1 MMPDKRYSSKI
12 RVRSCGLLFD
22 QAKLLLIELKSPVT
36 NSWIWLPPGG
46 SVELGETIEETL
58 IREFE
63 EETGLK
69 VSVQK
74 LMYFNEVIEPPI
86 HAIEF
91 YFLVNKVEGKM
102 KLGIDPELEDSQ
114 QILRDIGFYS
124 REEIKKMAVLPSY
137 IKDQLWVDLKSI
149 KNEKL

>member
-1 MMPDKRYSSKI
+1 MMPDERYSNKI

-22 QAKLLLIELKSPVT
+22 QDKLLLVELRSPIT

-46 SVELGETIEETL
+46 GVKPGETLEEAL
-58 IREFE
+58 IREFW
-63 EETGLK
+63 EETGFK

-74 LMYFNEVIEPPI
+74 LLHFNEVIEPPI

-91 YFLVNKVEGKM
+91 YFLVKRVEGKM
-102 KLGIDPELEDSQ
+102 ELGKDPEFGNDQ

-124 REEIKKMAVLPSY
+124 REEIGKMDVRPNY
-137 IKDQLWVDLKSI
+137 IKDHLWEALKS
-149 KNEKL
+149 